1 MQLLNLS
8 LSWINVSFYNFWG
21 GFQRWQV
28 VLDAADL
35 YKVVLTSTLFK
46 WMGANLMP
54 YLTKCNTSPPES
66 IGGPS
71 AQCSNEYHVN
81 LIGPL
86 DHN

>member
-35 YKVVLTSTLFK
+35 Y
-46 WMGANLMP
+46 
-54 YLTKCNTSPPES
+54 
-66 IGGPS
+66 
-71 AQCSNEYHVN
+71 
-81 LIGPL
+81 
-86 DHN
+86 